1 MAVRINGSGS
11 ITGIA
16 DYEAVSLA
24 HPDAVDANIVLSDDG
39 SVAFDSIPAD
49 IQSAIDGAG
58 GLVAVKH
65 VLKTNTFSASVGA
78 GANVAVDD
86 LSITHEVADAAN
98 RLIITAFFGAAANA
112 ATGGQVGIA
121 VHDGTGLIGIGDADG
136 SRTRVA
142 AGGDVSAVGNTRIV
156 AMPSITFVHTP
167 GAGSKTYT
175 VRAVNTTT
183 GTQTLFIN
191 RSQGDGNDAGFTRT
205 VSGLVIQE
213 VKV

>member
-65 VLKTNTFSASVGA
+65 VLKTDTFSQGSVAS
-78 GANVAVDD
+78 GANVAVTG
-86 LSITHEVADAAN
+86 LSITHEVADPAN
-98 RLIITAFFGAAANA
+98 RLIITAYFGVAANSSGRADTAIAVAEDGALIGVGAAEGVR
-112 ATGGQVGIA
+112 TQVGSA
-121 VHDGTGLIGIGDADG
+121 GTFILATSDEQIG
-136 SRTRVA
+136 S
-142 AGGDVSAVGNTRIV
+142 
-156 AMPSITFVHTP
+156 PSLTFVHTP

-175 VRAVNTTT
+175 VRAINLSSVQTVFVNR
-183 GTQTLFIN
+183 QQN
-191 RSQGDGNDAGFTRT
+191 DGNQVFRPRSA
-205 VSGLVIQE
+205 SALIIQE